1 VSREDVWA
9 KDDGVGTG
17 FYRRSKNVDG
27 LWAPWEFFPWL
38 KARKPATRKFAE
50 VWVTTKNKISGGIQ
64 YALVQCRQCHVFH
77 NQSDWVGAICDD
89 CPTGDYQMIYPMCSK
104 CSVYI
109 NVSHGGGLDKPALCK
124 NCTMVKAQATV
135 SKAKAMGLNPPLTIV
150 RKVGEVWELN
160 SANAPFNSRQWGYQG
175 TAKEPYVV
183 THYFARV
190 DGSTT
195 GDGWACSCMSFT
207 RNVPRTPCKHILHVM
222 LQNGVVPKGVSV
234 KAAKVTSV
242 LTDADAAEFEKWK
255 REQAEKKDIKP
266 TAGNE
271 LALFGATGRRFR

>member
-1 VSREDVWA
+1 MSAESVWA
-9 KDDGVGTG
+9 QGDGLGTGYHRRMQKDDGTW
-17 FYRRSKNVDG
+17 D
-27 LWAPWEFFPWL
+27 AWEFFSWNFVHLNRPTNR
-38 KARKPATRKFAE
+38 AEAE
-50 VWVTTKNKISGGIQ
+50 VWIAGKNKFHGAQ
-64 YALVQCRQCHVFH
+64 YALVQCGKCHIFH
-77 NQSDWVGAICDD
+77 NQFDWVGALCTY
-89 CPTGDYQMIYPMCSK
+89 CAGEK
-104 CSVYI
+104 SV
-109 NVSHGGGLDKPALCK
+109 K
-124 NCTMVKAQATV
+124 T
-135 SKAKAMGLNPPLTIV
+135 NPLKIV

-160 SANAPFNSRQWGYQG
+160 PANAPFNSRQWGYQG

-242 LTDADAAEFEKWK
+242 LTDDDAAQFEKWK

-271 LALFGATGRRFR
+271 LALFGSTGRKFR